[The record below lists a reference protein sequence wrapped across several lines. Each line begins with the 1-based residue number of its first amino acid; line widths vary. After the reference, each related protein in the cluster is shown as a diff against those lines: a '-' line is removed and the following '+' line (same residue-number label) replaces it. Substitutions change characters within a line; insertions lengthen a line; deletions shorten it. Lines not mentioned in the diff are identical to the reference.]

1 MIGPPTLPLSLG
13 FNGPGSGNQK
23 VWFMESFSVLKELRS
38 KQSLIKDRI
47 RGVVGG
53 EANGIYLHGRA
64 GVSKTHLVR
73 TTLEALGQRYAY
85 SNGHLTP
92 VGLFDL
98 IAENPQSVIVLDDVS
113 TIFTQPKALQI
124 LLAAL
129 GTPHDGS
136 RTRVVRY
143 KKAGVDETVLFGGGI
158 IAISNLQL
166 AGHTSQVLGALQDRV
181 HVLAYEPTDEEVEA
195 AIYEIAGKSPRGLD
209 SADAVEVAS
218 FLLNVCR
225 EYGIRPS
232 IRLYVDK
239 ALHDFRQWKK
249 GSSELH
255 WHDLVRSSVQG
266 MVLAPEQPLRDITR
280 KEQIESERRVVQAIC
295 SQFPERQQRLDAWRV
310 RTGKS
315 PAAFY
320 RRYRELRLEGRLAI

>member
-1 MIGPPTLPLSLG
+1 METLST
-13 FNGPGSGNQK
+13 
-23 VWFMESFSVLKELRS
+23 LKELRS

-47 RGVVGG
+47 RGVVCGK
-53 EANGIYLHGRA
+53 ANGIYLHGRA
-64 GVSKTHLVR
+64 GVSKTYLVR

-136 RTRVVRY
+136 RTRVVRF
-143 KKAGVDETVLFGGGI
+143 KKAEVDETVRFGGGI

-166 AGHTSQVLGALQDRV
+166 AGHTNQVLGALQDRV
-181 HVLAYEPTDEEVEA
+181 HVLAYEPTDEEIEA
-195 AIYEIAGKSPRGLD
+195 AIYEIAGKSSRGLD

-218 FLLNVCR
+218 FLLNQCR
-225 EYGIRPS
+225 EFGVRPS
-232 IRLYVDK
+232 IRLFIDK
-239 ALHDFRQWKK
+239 ALPDFCLWKNDNTE
-249 GSSELH
+249 SH
-255 WHDLVRSSVQG
+255 WHDLVRSSVRG
-266 MVLAPEQPLRDITR
+266 VVLVPEQPLRDISR
-280 KEQIESERRVVQAIC
+280 KDQIEGERRVVLDIC
-295 SQFPERQQRLDAWRV
+295 SQFPGREQRLDAWKV
-310 RTGKS
+310 RTGKGQS
-315 PAAFY
+315 AFY
-320 RRYRELRLEGRLAI
+320 RRYRELKLDGLLAI